1 MDQGPSRPEAACAR
15 FYLSRV
21 LAVITA
27 SDFYRLAILRHVR
40 GPEDARVRSA
50 SNRDAHPARSTV
62 ALVVAIMVLLRPQ
75 ELEDQ

>member
-1 MDQGPSRPEAACAR
+1 MAWTRELLGPRLPARGSRA
-15 FYLSRV
+15 

-27 SDFYRLAILRHVR
+27 SDFCRLETLRHVR

-50 SNRDAHPARSTV
+50 SNRDVHPALSTV
-62 ALVVAIMVLLRPQ
+62 ALLVAIMVLVGPQ